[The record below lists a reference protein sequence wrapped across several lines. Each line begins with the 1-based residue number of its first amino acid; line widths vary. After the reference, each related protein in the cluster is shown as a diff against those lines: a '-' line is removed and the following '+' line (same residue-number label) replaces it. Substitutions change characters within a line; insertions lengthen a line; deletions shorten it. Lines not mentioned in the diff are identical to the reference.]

1 LIVNASIED
10 CGNGRTAAFS
20 GWRNKWSSK
29 PVAGISESPLAYRG
43 GLYNFA
49 IALSSSSPLVTNPEV
64 PQGAGFAAFTIG
76 TSGTTSIVGRTGD
89 GESFTSACP
98 VGPNG
103 QMFLFRTL
111 YTTTIRGSLLG
122 DLQIETSPD
131 PIDND
136 VSGSLTWVR
145 PPNPA
150 KVTSKVSRLYRSGFG
165 TDQIAS
171 GVTPTTI
178 TAPVPLVAFGGRYI
192 APPTTGQVV
201 FELPPAVAPATNAT
215 LKFSETGDF
224 PTVITTPLVDS
235 VFNPD
240 VEVTIGV
247 KSKATTTTSTAVN
260 PALTKVTVSPTSGA
274 FSGGF
279 TLQDTISGLLVK
291 RAATFRGVI
300 IRRRVSELGD
310 PRETSTYGLGH
321 FINPLKPAAGASATT
336 TPQISGM
343 VNFEAK

>member
-1 LIVNASIED
+1 
-10 CGNGRTAAFS
+10 
-20 GWRNKWSSK
+20 
-29 PVAGISESPLAYRG
+29 
-43 GLYNFA
+43 
-49 IALSSSSPLVTNPEV
+49 
-64 PQGAGFAAFTIG
+64 
-76 TSGTTSIVGRTGD
+76 
-89 GESFTSACP
+89 
-98 VGPNG
+98 
-103 QMFLFRTL
+103 
-111 YTTTIRGSLLG
+111 
-122 DLQIETSPD
+122 
-131 PIDND
+131 
-136 VSGSLTWVR
+136 
-145 PPNPA
+145 
-150 KVTSKVSRLYRSGFG
+150 
-165 TDQIAS
+165 
-171 GVTPTTI
+171 VTPTTI

-192 APPTTGQVV
+192 APPTTGQAPLNVV
-201 FELPPAVAPATNAT
+201 FELLPAVAPATNAT

-279 TLQDTISGLLVK
+279 TLQDNISGLLVK

-300 IRRRVSELGD
+300 IRRRVSDLGD